1 MTLRRKAPF
10 GVAEDRFSADRRE
23 MVLPMAKPHTHNQI
37 EINYLNAGAVTYL
50 YNGRL
55 VEVVENDFVFFWGAI
70 PHQALAAKPQSHF
83 VCIYVPL
90 EMFMFSAFSPELK
103 STILGG
109 GFVKIL
115 EHLPMDDALLRQIRF
130 DLQTNDPQLSELNFR
145 HLELRLRRGDIK
157 GWTDLLDVSPAHTST
172 PGNTHRKIVDM
183 TRYIS
188 ERSDSSLTV
197 TEIADAVSLHP
208 KYAMTLFHRSLG
220 MTITQYVTRRRL
232 VTAQR
237 LLVSSEKNAAAIAYE
252 SGFGSVSRFYAAFR
266 DQIGMSP
273 REFKDIYGRRG
284 ATSCS

>member
-23 MVLPMAKPHTHNQI
+23 WVLPMTKPHAHNQI
-37 EINYLNAGAVTYL
+37 EINYLHAGAVTYL
-50 YNGRL
+50 YNGKV
-55 VEVVENDFVFFWGAI
+55 VEVTENDFVFFWGAI
-70 PHQALAAKPQSHF
+70 PHQALAVKPHSRF

-90 EMFMFSAFSPELK
+90 EMFMFAPFSPELK
-103 STILGG
+103 STILAG
-109 GFVKIL
+109 GFIKVG
-115 EHLPMDDALLRQIRF
+115 ERLPMDDALLRQIRLE
-130 DLQTNDPQLSELNFR
+130 LQTDDPFLSELNYR
-145 HLELRLRRGDIK
+145 HLELRLRRADTK
-157 GWTDLLDVSPAHTST
+157 GWIDMLDTASAHASS

-188 ERSDSSLTV
+188 ERSESALTV
-197 TEIADAVSLHP
+197 AEIAGAVSLHP
-208 KYAMTLFHRSLG
+208 KYAMTLFHKSLG
-220 MTITQYVTRRRL
+220 MTITQYITRRRL

-273 REFKDIYGRRG
+273 REFQDIYDQKG
-284 ATSCS
+284 ASA